1 MNLVKRQIYGAIG
14 IVVVA
19 VFIYAA
25 RDVSQY
31 IYSSGEFAA
40 CCEHEK
46 SGIMVK
52 LAGDENYG
60 GIYFL
65 PQRATVYDL
74 FRKAGLGDVAGF
86 KEVDLDRVLHS
97 GDMIVCDRTRHLVT
111 LGDVAAPV
119 RLAFGMPVDLNK
131 ATREELML
139 VPGIGRKTA
148 AKIIRFRK
156 EKKRFSEV
164 DALKKIIRGKRYNRI
179 KDYLYAGALP
189 LDREKL

>member
-1 MNLVKRQIYGAIG
+1 MTLVKKQIYGAIG

-31 IYSSGEFAA
+31 THSSGKFAA
-40 CCEHEK
+40 CCEYEK
-46 SGIMVK
+46 SGIMVE
-52 LAGDENYG
+52 LAGDVNYD

-65 PQRATVYDL
+65 SHGAAVYDL
-74 FRKAGLGDVAGF
+74 FKKAGLDNLAGF
-86 KEVDLDRVLHS
+86 KKIDLGRVLHA
-97 GDMIVCDRTRHLVT
+97 GDRVVCDMDKYLVA
-111 LGDVAAPV
+111 LGDVAASV

-131 ATREELML
+131 ATLEELML

-148 AKIIRFRK
+148 AKIIRLREEK
-156 EKKRFSEV
+156 EGFSGV
-164 DALKKIIRGKRYNRI
+164 DALKQIIKEKRYNRI
-179 KDYLYAGALP
+179 KDYLYVGFLP